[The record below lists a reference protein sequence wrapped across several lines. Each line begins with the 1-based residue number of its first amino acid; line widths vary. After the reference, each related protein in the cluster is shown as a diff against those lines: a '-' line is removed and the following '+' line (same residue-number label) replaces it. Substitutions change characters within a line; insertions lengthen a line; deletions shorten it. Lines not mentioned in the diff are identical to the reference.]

1 MLLSSSFGH
10 TSISI
15 AARLSGLKGSSRLCV
30 PKSLRTPQKLQKQ
43 KPILL
48 KRQQRQLQ
56 QHPTTR
62 RPLPFPPQ
70 ASR

>member
-1 MLLSSSFGH
+1 
-10 TSISI
+10 
-15 AARLSGLKGSSRLCV
+15 
-30 PKSLRTPQKLQKQ
+30 LQKQ

-48 KRQQRQLQ
+48 KRQQQQ

>member
-1 MLLSSSFGH
+1 
-10 TSISI
+10 
-15 AARLSGLKGSSRLCV
+15 
-30 PKSLRTPQKLQKQ
+30 LQKQ

-48 KRQQRQLQ
+48 KRQQQQQ